1 SSRDSFG
8 TAPVSL
14 LLAVLTAVVV
24 SIAVIPLMIR
34 LAPRLHMVDLPDPRK
49 VHARP
54 VPRVGGI
61 GIALGTIIAIV
72 VLTRLEGWLVYYVAA
87 ALVLLVFGA
96 LDDAVRIGTYAEFH
110 GHA

>member
-1 SSRDSFG
+1 MRASLRSRRWSKPSSRSSFR
-8 TAPVSL
+8 TDAVSL

-61 GIALGTIIAIV
+61 GIALGTIVAV
-72 VLTRLEGWLVYYVAA
+72 ALLTRLDGWLAYYVTGS
-87 ALVLLVFGA
+87 LV
-96 LDDAVRIGTYAEFH
+96 
-110 GHA
+110 